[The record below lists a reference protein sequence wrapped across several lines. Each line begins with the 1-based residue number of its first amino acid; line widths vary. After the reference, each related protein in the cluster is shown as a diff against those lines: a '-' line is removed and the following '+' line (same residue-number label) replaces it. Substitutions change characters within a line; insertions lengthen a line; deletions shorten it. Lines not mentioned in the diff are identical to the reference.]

1 MIKDCWNCKH
11 RDGVLFVDNTICN
24 ECRRDHFLW
33 EARTEIADLTE
44 KEVRNWLVSI
54 DNAHKLMEKP
64 IPDRVIFN
72 DPATI
77 IIWKD
82 GSKTVVK
89 CMEGDEFDPEKGFA
103 MCYLKKVLGKDYG
116 STMRKYVKPELKKR
130 EEPGVTT
137 FTFTGVKADN
147 IQEAMQKLGMVIDQ
161 QTGYKAKHDKAKE
174 QKNG

>member
-1 MIKDCWNCKH
+1 MLSHDEYKERMDIVHGLAHDLGASLSMETK
-11 RDGVLFVDNTICN
+11 ISP
-24 ECRRDHFLW
+24 W
-33 EARTEIADLTE
+33 EAGCTEVYLTFDLNNVQN
-44 KEVRNWLVSI
+44 VRKYM
-54 DNAHKLMEKP
+54 KLAV
-64 IPDRVIFN
+64 DRVIYN

-89 CMEGDEFDPEKGFA
+89 CMEGEDFDPEKGFA
-103 MCYLKKVLGKDYG
+103 MCYLKKVLGSEYG
-116 STMRKYVKPELKKR
+116 ATMRKYVKPELKKR
-130 EEPGVTT
+130 EVPEVQTY
-137 FTFTGVKADN
+137 TFTGVKADN

>member
-1 MIKDCWNCKH
+1 MTQDQVIKLYTMDKLLGASH
-11 RDGVLFVDNTICN
+11 SVVTSIYEDPKVELEFY
-24 ECRRDHFLW
+24 
-33 EARTEIADLTE
+33 
-44 KEVRNWLVSI
+44 VSRI
-54 DNAHKLMEKP
+54 DNLFNGLMP
-64 IPDRVIFN
+64 RIDRVIYN

-116 STMRKYVKPELKKR
+116 ATMRKYVKPELKKR
-130 EEPGVTT
+130 DEPKVQE

-174 QKNG
+174 QKNGN